1 MSAPRSRRLLLVAA
15 LVWIQATA
23 AQETPSF
30 SGTWVLNAPRSD
42 EFQVKAE
49 ELTTEINERLRK
61 RRAKRFEDYNRDRK
75 QGQFS
80 SQQAAT
86 MRMMHEDARSL
97 SWELD
102 DDLTAM
108 LEGKSIRIY
117 QSNLCA
123 VLYDKKLKR
132 LVSINPKGRSV
143 SRTRNPVAND
153 SVGRSVAFFEDG
165 GLVIDTDL
173 NGGDRLIER
182 FVLGEDGAQMTL
194 DVEYRRRDLG
204 RSLKFTRYF
213 VRE

>member
-1 MSAPRSRRLLLVAA
+1 MFAFRLRWLLLVAA
-15 LVWIQATA
+15 LAWIDTIQ

-30 SGTWVLNAPRSD
+30 TGSWILNAPRSD

-49 ELTTEINERLRK
+49 ELTTAINERLRK
-61 RRAKRFEDYNRDRK
+61 RKAKRFEDYNRERK

-102 DDLTAM
+102 DDLSAM

-123 VLYDKKLKR
+123 VLYDKKFKR

-143 SRTRNPVAND
+143 SRTRNAVAND
-153 SVGRSVAFFEDG
+153 KVGRSVAFFEDA

-173 NGGDRLIER
+173 LGGDRLIER
-182 FVLGEDGAQMTL
+182 FVLNEDGAQMTL

-204 RSLKFTRYF
+204 RSLTFTRYF
-213 VRE
+213 IRE